1 MPFNEQLRKEVRD
14 RVKTRLQHLGKELGL
29 NEDQKIEL
37 RSLIEEHVGNLKPL
51 LVDAIATNRAK
62 LQEFLQDRTRVVD
75 LLAKVHGEVETGV
88 KDILTPDQLNKLN
101 KIREER
107 LAA

>member
-1 MPFNEQLRKEVRD
+1 MPINEQLRKEVRE
-14 RVKTRLQHLGKELGL
+14 RIKTRFQHLGKELGL

-62 LQEFLQDRTRVVD
+62 LAEFLQDRTRVVD
-75 LLAKVHGEVETGV
+75 LLAKVHGDVESGV
-88 KDILTPDQLNKLN
+88 KEILTPEQLTKLN